1 MSDNLPSN
9 ACLAC
14 GRGDDVI
21 PLVVIEYRGESIRIC
36 PQHLPLLI
44 HDPAKLIGTLPGAE
58 NLVAAEHDHK
68 C

>member
-1 MSDNLPSN
+1 MTDKNDNK

-14 GRGDDVI
+14 QRGDQET
-21 PLVVIEYRGESIRIC
+21 PLVSLHYRGTSYWIC

-58 NLVAAEHDHK
+58 NLKPSDIHD
-68 C
+68 